1 MKILGY
7 VLFFSG
13 IGLVI
18 GNYDDKKRFMQ
29 KDYTEKDIENYQK
42 ILAVGCA
49 IVCIGFVMFFA

>member
-13 IGLVI
+13 IGLII

>member
-1 MKILGY
+1 MKIWGF

-42 ILAVGCA
+42 ILAVSCA
-49 IVCIGFVMFFA
+49 IVCIGFAMFFA

>member
-1 MKILGY
+1 MKIWGF

-29 KDYTEKDIENYQK
+29 KGYTEKDIENYQK
-42 ILAVGCA
+42 ILAVGSA
-49 IVCIGFVMFFA
+49 IVCIGFAMFFA